1 MKSLAELIFPSRC
14 IGCSQLGI
22 SICSICRKNWH
33 PHIYHRTLNVLGG
46 SYPVISAIEYSPI
59 ASRVLLRAKEANQGA
74 ADQLLINAIA
84 HSLRYFVKKY
94 GAGNLVAIPSRRSA
108 TRKRGRDFMQ
118 EITKSVATIEPLNTL
133 EILQHQRAVKDQSQL
148 NSQQRTSN
156 IAGAF
161 STSINLSK
169 SAAPGNTG
177 PLIIV
182 DDLVTT
188 GATLAEAIRALRTTG
203 FTVIGAVTGA
213 VANPYDKG
221 VDFRKGI

>member
-22 SICSICRKNWH
+22 SICSTCRKSWH
-33 PHIYHRTLNVLGG
+33 SHIYHRTIKVLDT

-59 ASRVLLRAKEANQGA
+59 ASRVLLRAKEANQEA
-74 ADQLLINAIA
+74 ADQLLVSALS
-84 HSLRYFVKKY
+84 HSLRYFLKKF
-94 GAGNLVAIPSRRSA
+94 GFGDLVPIPSRRSA

-118 EITKSVATIEPLNTL
+118 EITDSVAENESIKSLQ
-133 EILQHQRAVKDQSQL
+133 ILQHQRAVRDQSQL
-148 NSQQRTSN
+148 NSQQRSRN

-161 STSINLSK
+161 STSFNLAEVRDS
-169 SAAPGNTG
+169 GNIG

-188 GATLAEAIRALRTTG
+188 GATLAEAIRALRTAG
-203 FTVIGAVTGA
+203 FPVLGAVTGA
-213 VANPYDKG
+213 VANPYD
-221 VDFRKGI
+221 

>member
-1 MKSLAELIFPSRC
+1 MKNLTELIFPSRC

-22 SICSICRKNWH
+22 SICSSCRKNWH
-33 PHIYHRTLNVLGG
+33 PHIYHRTLNVLGN

-59 ASRVLLRAKEANQGA
+59 ASRVLLKAKESNQGA
-74 ADQLLINAIA
+74 ADQLLISAIA
-84 HSLRYFVKKY
+84 HSLRYFSKKY
-94 GAGNLVAIPSRRSA
+94 GIGNLVAIPSRRSA

-118 EITKSVATIEPLNTL
+118 EITKSVATLERLNTL
-133 EILQHQRAVKDQSQL
+133 EILQHQRAVQDQSRL
-148 NSQQRTSN
+148 NSHQRTSN

-161 STSINLSK
+161 STLINLSK
-169 SAAPGNTG
+169 SAGPGNTG

-188 GATLAEAIRALRTTG
+188 GATLAEAIRALRTSG

>member
-22 SICSICRKNWH
+22 SICSTCRKYWH
-33 PHIYHRTLNVLGG
+33 PHLYKRGIKVLGIE
-46 SYPVISAIEYSPI
+46 YPVVSSIEYSPI
-59 ASRVLLRAKEANQGA
+59 ASRVLLRSKEANQIA
-74 ADQLLINAIA
+74 ADLLLITAIN
-84 HSLRYFVKKY
+84 HSLRYFIKNY
-94 GAGNLVAIPSRRSA
+94 GGGDLVAIPSRISA
-108 TRKRGRDFMQ
+108 TRKRGRNFMQ
-118 EITKSVATIEPLNTL
+118 EITKSVANLESLESL
-133 EILQHQRAVKDQSQL
+133 EILHHQRAVRDQSQL
-148 NSQQRTSN
+148 NSQQRISN
-156 IAGAF
+156 ITGAF
-161 STSINLSK
+161 STNLNLPT
-169 SAAPGNTG
+169 AGRGNTK

-188 GATLAEAIRALRTTG
+188 GATLAEAIRALRTAG

>member
-133 EILQHQRAVKDQSQL
+133 EILQHQRAVKDQSRL

-169 SAAPGNTG
+169 LVGPGNTG

>member
-1 MKSLAELIFPSRC
+1 MKSLVELIFPSRC

-33 PHIYHRTLNVLGG
+33 PHIYHRTLNVLGN
-46 SYPVISAIEYSPI
+46 SYPVTSAIEYSPI
-59 ASRVLLRAKEANQGA
+59 ASRVLLRAKESNQSA
-74 ADQLLINAIA
+74 ADQLLISAIA
-84 HSLRYFVKKY
+84 HSLRHFTKKY
-94 GAGNLVAIPSRRSA
+94 GRGNLVAIPSRRSA
-108 TRKRGRDFMQ
+108 SRKRGRDFMQ
-118 EITKSVATIEPLNTL
+118 EITKSVATIEQVNTL
-133 EILQHQRAVKDQSQL
+133 EILQHQRAVKDQSRL
-148 NSQQRTSN
+148 NSHQRASN

-169 SAAPGNTG
+169 SAIPGNMG

-221 VDFRKGI
+221 VDF